1 MSFPLTKRVA
11 TFSLAGMCA
20 LAMVA
25 PVINAP
31 SAQAAGHRFGISQTF
46 WIRVDGRVTHQ
57 FSLIEQ
63 SNFISKEACESLPVA
78 LEWSRVTFSASPT
91 STRCTI
97 ETDFNRHVNPYV
109 AVDQNRSVT
118 FAARPIALEDLGLEL
133 PEDTTLTYQ
142 SVSLTGRGFHATQ
155 VTKGAETRQDSTG
168 DNVSWK
174 NIGKDVVAAEGT
186 IDVDNDFH
194 TQERKTYQG
203 IEAVDMPG
211 DLQDASATVK
221 ANASSSNSP
230 SPSSKS
236 ARSSA
241 GSSGMMSGLM
251 QFIIRLLPAIVVFG
265 GATFIARYSA
275 RRRRKNKY
283 QSGGF
288 PVRVPTPLPSHSTSG
303 APSQA
308 PSPFSV
314 RGKDLSASTFS
325 TGSQAPST
333 STPKS
338 TVPADPHL
346 APADPRPAP
355 SDSKPASASQTPA
368 SQIPTSPLPATSS
381 EPYNPYAPAPDP
393 ASSLPAAASPAEAAD
408 SAPDPYSTDWR
419 NSL

>member
-1 MSFPLTKRVA
+1 MSFPLTKRVTA
-11 TFSLAGMCA
+11 LSFAGLCA
-20 LAMVA
+20 LAMVV
-25 PVINAP
+25 PVINGP

-142 SVSLTGRGFHATQ
+142 SVSLTGRGFHATK
-155 VTKGAETRQDSTG
+155 VNAGAETRQDSTG
-168 DNVSWK
+168 DSVSWR
-174 NIGKDVVAAEGT
+174 NIGKDIVAAEGT
-186 IDVDNDFH
+186 IDADNDFH

-221 ANASSSNSP
+221 ANASSSSSP
-230 SPSSKS
+230 SPSSTS

-251 QFIIRLLPAIVVFG
+251 QFLIRLLPAIVVFG
-265 GATFIARYSA
+265 GATLITRYSA

-288 PVRVPTPLPSHSTSG
+288 PVRVPTPLPSHSMPG
-303 APSQA
+303 ASSQT
-308 PSPFSV
+308 PSPFSAS
-314 RGKDLSASTFS
+314 GKEASTSVFS
-325 TGSQAPST
+325 TGSQASST
-333 STPKS
+333 STS
-338 TVPADPHL
+338 QGTV
-346 APADPRPAP
+346 PADPRPAP

-368 SQIPTSPLPATSS
+368 SQIPASPSPATSS
-381 EPYNPYAPAPDP
+381 EPYNPYAPSPDP
-393 ASSLPAAASPAEAAD
+393 ASFLPSAASPAEAAD
-408 SAPDPYSTDWR
+408 SAPDPYSSDWR

>member
-1 MSFPLTKRVA
+1 MSFPLTKRVTA
-11 TFSLAGMCA
+11 LSFAGLCA
-20 LAMVA
+20 LAMVV
-25 PVINAP
+25 PVINGP

-211 DLQDASATVK
+211 DLQGVSSTVK

-230 SPSSKS
+230 SPSSTS
-236 ARSSA
+236 ARSS
-241 GSSGMMSGLM
+241 SSTPGMTSGLG
-251 QFIIRLLPAIVVFG
+251 QLFIRLLPAIVVFG
-265 GATFIARYSA
+265 GATFITRYSA

-288 PVRVPTPLPSHSTSG
+288 PVRVPTPLPSHSMPG
-303 APSQA
+303 ASSQT
-308 PSPFSV
+308 PSPFSAS
-314 RGKDLSASTFS
+314 GKEASTSAFS
-325 TGSQAPST
+325 TGSQASST
-333 STPKS
+333 STPHG
-338 TVPADPHL
+338 TVPT
-346 APADPRPAP
+346 DPRPAP
-355 SDSKPASASQTPA
+355 SDSKPASASQIPA
-368 SQIPTSPLPATSS
+368 SQIPASPSPATSS
-381 EPYNPYAPAPDP
+381 EPYNPYAPSPDP
-393 ASSLPAAASPAEAAD
+393 ASSLPPAASPAEAAD

>member
-1 MSFPLTKRVA
+1 MSLLLKKQVA
-11 TFSLAGMCA
+11 TLSFAGMCA
-20 LAMVA
+20 LAMVI

-31 SAQAAGHRFGISQTF
+31 SAHAAGHRFGISQTF

-63 SNFISKEACESLPVA
+63 SNFISEEVCESLPVA

-97 ETDFNRHVNPYV
+97 ETDFNYHVNPYV
-109 AVDQNRSVT
+109 AVDQNRTVT

-133 PEDTTLTYQ
+133 PEDATLTYQ
-142 SVSLTGRGFHATQ
+142 SVSLSGRGFHATR
-155 VTKGAETRQDSTG
+155 VKEGAETRLDSTG

-186 IDVDNDFH
+186 IDVNNDFH
-194 TQERKTYQG
+194 TQERKTFQG

-211 DLQDASATVK
+211 NLKDASSTVK
-221 ANASSSNSP
+221 ANSSSSNSP
-230 SPSSKS
+230 SPSSTS
-236 ARSSA
+236 ARSSS

-251 QFIIRLLPAIVVFG
+251 QFIIRLLPAIIVFA
-265 GATFIARYSA
+265 GATFITRYSA

-288 PVRVPTPLPSHSTSG
+288 PVRVPTPLPSHSKSG

-314 RGKDLSASTFS
+314 RGKDPSASTFS

-346 APADPRPAP
+346 ATSEPQ
-355 SDSKPASASQTPA
+355 PASASQTP
-368 SQIPTSPLPATSS
+368 TSPPPATSS
-381 EPYNPYAPAPDP
+381 EPYNPYAPSPDP
-393 ASSLPAAASPAEAAD
+393 ASSLPPAASPAEAAD

>member
-1 MSFPLTKRVA
+1 MSLLLKKQVA
-11 TFSLAGMCA
+11 TLSFAGMCA
-20 LAMVA
+20 LAMVV

-31 SAQAAGHRFGISQTF
+31 SAHAAGHRFGISQTF

-78 LEWSRVTFSASPT
+78 LEWSRVTYGASPT

-97 ETDFNRHVNPYV
+97 ETDFNRHVNPYA
-109 AVDQNRSVT
+109 AVDQNRTVT

-133 PEDTTLTYQ
+133 PEDSTLTYQ
-142 SVSLTGRGFHATQ
+142 SVSLSGRGFHATQ

-211 DLQDASATVK
+211 DFQDASSTVK
-221 ANASSSNSP
+221 ANSSSSNSP
-230 SPSSKS
+230 SPSSTS
-236 ARSSA
+236 ARSSS

-251 QFIIRLLPAIVVFG
+251 QFIIRLLPAIVVFA
-265 GATFIARYSA
+265 GATFITRYSA

-288 PVRVPTPLPSHSTSG
+288 PVRVPTPLPSHSMPG
-303 APSQA
+303 ASSQT
-308 PSPFSV
+308 PSPFSAS
-314 RGKDLSASTFS
+314 GKDASVSGFS
-325 TGSQAPST
+325 TGSPAPST
-333 STPKS
+333 STPHGA
-338 TVPADPHL
+338 V
-346 APADPRPAP
+346 PADPRPAP
-355 SDSKPASASQTPA
+355 SEPQPASASQA
-368 SQIPTSPLPATSS
+368 PTSPSPATSS

-393 ASSLPAAASPAEAAD
+393 ASSLPPAASPAEAAD

>member
-1 MSFPLTKRVA
+1 MSFPLTKRVTA
-11 TFSLAGMCA
+11 LSFAGMCA
-20 LAMVA
+20 LAMA
-25 PVINAP
+25 LPVINAP
-31 SAQAAGHRFGISQTF
+31 SAHAAGHRFSISETF
-46 WIRVDGRVTHQ
+46 WVRVDGRVTHQ

-63 SNFISKEACESLPVA
+63 SNFLSEEACESLPVA
-78 LEWSRVTFSASPT
+78 LEWSRVTFSSSPT

-109 AVDQNRSVT
+109 AVDQNRTVT
-118 FAARPIALEDLGLEL
+118 FAALPIALEDLGLEL
-133 PEDTTLTYQ
+133 PEDATLTYQ
-142 SVSLTGRGFHATQ
+142 SVSLSGRGFHATQ
-155 VTKGAETRQDSTG
+155 VKEGAETRQDSTG

-211 DLQDASATVK
+211 NLQDASSTVK
-221 ANASSSNSP
+221 ANASSSSSP

-236 ARSSA
+236 ARS
-241 GSSGMMSGLM
+241 GSSTPGMMSGLG
-251 QFIIRLLPAIVVFG
+251 QLIIRLLPAIVVFG
-265 GATFIARYSA
+265 GATFITRYSA

-288 PVRVPTPLPSHSTSG
+288 PVRVPTPLPSHSEPG
-303 APSQA
+303 APSHT

-314 RGKDLSASTFS
+314 SQKDTSASTFS
-325 TGSQAPST
+325 TGSQAPSA

-346 APADPRPAP
+346 APSEPQ
-355 SDSKPASASQTPA
+355 PASASQIPA
-368 SQIPTSPLPATSS
+368 APPPATSS
-381 EPYNPYAPAPDP
+381 EPYNPYAPSPDP
-393 ASSLPAAASPAEAAD
+393 ASSLPSAASPAEAAD

>member
-1 MSFPLTKRVA
+1 MSFLLTKRVA

-109 AVDQNRSVT
+109 AVDQNRTVT

-142 SVSLTGRGFHATQ
+142 SVSLTGRGFHATK
-155 VTKGAETRQDSTG
+155 VNAGAETRQDSTG
-168 DNVSWK
+168 DNVSWR

-186 IDVDNDFH
+186 IDADNDFH

-211 DLQDASATVK
+211 DLQDASSTVK
-221 ANASSSNSP
+221 ANSSSSSSP
-230 SPSSKS
+230 SPSSTS
-236 ARSSA
+236 ARSSS

-251 QFIIRLLPAIVVFG
+251 QFFIRLLPAIVVFG
-265 GATFIARYSA
+265 GATLITRYSA

-288 PVRVPTPLPSHSTSG
+288 PVRVPTPLPSHSMPG
-303 APSQA
+303 ASSRA
-308 PSPFSV
+308 PSPFSTS
-314 RGKDLSASTFS
+314 GKEASTSAFS

-346 APADPRPAP
+346 APSEPQ
-355 SDSKPASASQTPA
+355 PASASQTPA
-368 SQIPTSPLPATSS
+368 SQIPTSPSPATSS
-381 EPYNPYAPAPDP
+381 EPYNPYAPSPDP
-393 ASSLPAAASPAEAAD
+393 ASSLPPAASPAEAAD

>member
-1 MSFPLTKRVA
+1 MSLLLKKQVA
-11 TFSLAGMCA
+11 TLSFAGMCA
-20 LAMVA
+20 LAMIV

-31 SAQAAGHRFGISQTF
+31 SAHAAGHRFGISQTF

-142 SVSLTGRGFHATQ
+142 SVSLTGRGFHATK
-155 VTKGAETRQDSTG
+155 VNAGAETRQDSTG
-168 DNVSWK
+168 DSVSWR
-174 NIGKDVVAAEGT
+174 NIGKDIVAAEGT
-186 IDVDNDFH
+186 IDADNDFH

-221 ANASSSNSP
+221 ANASSSSSP
-230 SPSSKS
+230 SPSSTS

-251 QFIIRLLPAIVVFG
+251 QFLIRLLPAIVVFG
-265 GATFIARYSA
+265 GATLITRYSA

-288 PVRVPTPLPSHSTSG
+288 PVRVPTPLPSHSMPG
-303 APSQA
+303 ASSQT
-308 PSPFSV
+308 PSPFSAS
-314 RGKDLSASTFS
+314 GKEASTSVFS
-325 TGSQAPST
+325 TGSQASST
-333 STPKS
+333 STS
-338 TVPADPHL
+338 QGTV
-346 APADPRPAP
+346 PADPRPAP

-368 SQIPTSPLPATSS
+368 SQTPTSPPPATSS
-381 EPYNPYAPAPDP
+381 EPYNPYAPSPDP
-393 ASSLPAAASPAEAAD
+393 ASSLPPAASPAEAAD

>member
-1 MSFPLTKRVA
+1 MSLLLKKQVA
-11 TFSLAGMCA
+11 TLSFAGMCA
-20 LAMVA
+20 LAMIV

-31 SAQAAGHRFGISQTF
+31 SAHAAGHRFSISETF
-46 WIRVDGRVTHQ
+46 WIRVDGRVTRQ

-78 LEWSRVTFSASPT
+78 LEWSRVTYSTSPT

-142 SVSLTGRGFHATQ
+142 SVSLTGRGFHATK
-155 VTKGAETRQDSTG
+155 VNAGAETRQDSTG
-168 DNVSWK
+168 DSVSWR
-174 NIGKDVVAAEGT
+174 NIGKDIVAAEGT
-186 IDVDNDFH
+186 IDADNDFH

-221 ANASSSNSP
+221 ANASSSSSP
-230 SPSSKS
+230 PPSSTS

-251 QFIIRLLPAIVVFG
+251 QFLIRLLPAIVVFG
-265 GATFIARYSA
+265 GATFITRYSA

-288 PVRVPTPLPSHSTSG
+288 PVRVPTPLPSHSMPG
-303 APSQA
+303 ASSQT
-308 PSPFSV
+308 PSPFSAS
-314 RGKDLSASTFS
+314 GKEASTSVFS
-325 TGSQAPST
+325 TGSQASST
-333 STPKS
+333 STS
-338 TVPADPHL
+338 QGTV
-346 APADPRPAP
+346 PADPRPAP

-368 SQIPTSPLPATSS
+368 SQIPASPSPATSS
-381 EPYNPYAPAPDP
+381 EPYNPYAPSPDP
-393 ASSLPAAASPAEAAD
+393 ASSLPSAASPAEAAD

>member
-1 MSFPLTKRVA
+1 MSLLLKKQVA
-11 TFSLAGMCA
+11 TLSFAGMCA
-20 LAMVA
+20 LAMIV

-31 SAQAAGHRFGISQTF
+31 SAHAAGHRFGISQTF

-133 PEDTTLTYQ
+133 PEDSTLTYQ
-142 SVSLTGRGFHATQ
+142 SVSLTGRGFHATK
-155 VTKGAETRQDSTG
+155 VNAGAETRQDSTG
-168 DNVSWK
+168 DSVSWR
-174 NIGKDVVAAEGT
+174 NIGKDIVAAEGT
-186 IDVDNDFH
+186 IDADNDFH

-221 ANASSSNSP
+221 ANASSSSSP
-230 SPSSKS
+230 SPSSTS

-251 QFIIRLLPAIVVFG
+251 QFLIRLLPAIVVFG
-265 GATFIARYSA
+265 GATLITRYSA

-288 PVRVPTPLPSHSTSG
+288 PVRVPTPLPSHSMPG
-303 APSQA
+303 ASSQT
-308 PSPFSV
+308 PSPFSAS
-314 RGKDLSASTFS
+314 GKEASTSVFS
-325 TGSQAPST
+325 TGSQASST
-333 STPKS
+333 STS
-338 TVPADPHL
+338 QGTV
-346 APADPRPAP
+346 PADPRPAP

-368 SQIPTSPLPATSS
+368 SQIPASPPPARSS
-381 EPYNPYAPAPDP
+381 APYNPYAPSPDP
-393 ASSLPAAASPAEAAD
+393 ASSLPPAASPAEAAD

>member
-1 MSFPLTKRVA
+1 MSFPLTKRVE

-20 LAMVA
+20 LAMAV

-31 SAQAAGHRFGISQTF
+31 SAHAAGHRFSISETF

-63 SNFISKEACESLPVA
+63 SNFLSEEVCESLPVA

-97 ETDFNRHVNPYV
+97 ETDFNYHVNPYV
-109 AVDQNRSVT
+109 AVDQNRTVT
-118 FAARPIALEDLGLEL
+118 FAARPIALEDLGREL
-133 PEDTTLTYQ
+133 PKDATLTYQ
-142 SVSLTGRGFHATQ
+142 SVSLSGRGFHATR
-155 VTKGAETRQDSTG
+155 VKEGAETRLDSTG

-186 IDVDNDFH
+186 IDVDKDFH
-194 TQERKTYQG
+194 TQERKTFQG

-211 DLQDASATVK
+211 NLKDASSTVK
-221 ANASSSNSP
+221 ANASSSSSP

-236 ARSSA
+236 ASS
-241 GSSGMMSGLM
+241 GSSTPGMTSGLM
-251 QFIIRLLPAIVVFG
+251 QFIIRLLPAIVIFA
-265 GATFIARYSA
+265 GATFITRYSA

-288 PVRVPTPLPSHSTSG
+288 PVRVRTPLPSHSTSG

-314 RGKDLSASTFS
+314 RGKDPSASAFS

-333 STPKS
+333 NTPNS
-338 TVPADPHL
+338 TVPTDPRL
-346 APADPRPAP
+346 APSEPQ
-355 SDSKPASASQTPA
+355 PASASQIPASPTPA
-368 SQIPTSPLPATSS
+368 PSS
-381 EPYNPYAPAPDP
+381 EPYTPYAPAPDP
-393 ASSLPAAASPAEAAD
+393 ASSLPSAASPAEAAD

>member
-1 MSFPLTKRVA
+1 MSFSLTKRVA

-236 ARSSA
+236 ARSS
-241 GSSGMMSGLM
+241 SSTPGMTSGLG
-251 QFIIRLLPAIVVFG
+251 QLFIRLLPAIVVFG
-265 GATFIARYSA
+265 GATFITRYSA

-288 PVRVPTPLPSHSTSG
+288 PVRVPTPLPSHSMPG
-303 APSQA
+303 ASSQT
-308 PSPFSV
+308 PSPFSAS
-314 RGKDLSASTFS
+314 GKEASTSAFS
-325 TGSQAPST
+325 TGSQASST
-333 STPKS
+333 STPHG
-338 TVPADPHL
+338 TVPADPRL
-346 APADPRPAP
+346 AP
-355 SDSKPASASQTPA
+355 SDPNPASA
-368 SQIPTSPLPATSS
+368 SQIPTSPSPATSS
-381 EPYNPYAPAPDP
+381 EPYNPYAPSPDP
-393 ASSLPAAASPAEAAD
+393 ASSLPPAASPAEAAD

>member
-1 MSFPLTKRVA
+1 MSFPLTNRVA
-11 TFSLAGMCA
+11 SFSLAGMCA
-20 LAMVA
+20 LAMAV

-31 SAQAAGHRFGISQTF
+31 SAHAAGHRFSISETF

-63 SNFISKEACESLPVA
+63 SNFISKEVCESLPVA

-97 ETDFNRHVNPYV
+97 ETDFNYHVNPYV
-109 AVDQNRSVT
+109 AVDQNRTVT
-118 FAARPIALEDLGLEL
+118 FAARPIALEDLSLEL
-133 PEDTTLTYQ
+133 PEDATLTYQ
-142 SVSLTGRGFHATQ
+142 SVSLSGRGFHATR
-155 VTKGAETRQDSTG
+155 VKEGAETRLDSTG

-186 IDVDNDFH
+186 IDVNNDFH
-194 TQERKTYQG
+194 TQERKTFQG

-211 DLQDASATVK
+211 NLKDASSTVK
-221 ANASSSNSP
+221 ANSSSSNSP
-230 SPSSKS
+230 SPSSTS
-236 ARSSA
+236 ARSSS
-241 GSSGMMSGLM
+241 GSSGMMSGLG

-265 GATFIARYSA
+265 GATLITRYSA

-288 PVRVPTPLPSHSTSG
+288 PVRVPTPLPSHSMPG
-303 APSQA
+303 ASSQT
-308 PSPFSV
+308 PSPFSAS
-314 RGKDLSASTFS
+314 GKEASTSAFS
-325 TGSQAPST
+325 TGSQASST
-333 STPKS
+333 STPQG
-338 TVPADPHL
+338 TV
-346 APADPRPAP
+346 PADPRPAP
-355 SDSKPASASQTPA
+355 SDSKPASASQAPA
-368 SQIPTSPLPATSS
+368 SPSPATSS

-393 ASSLPAAASPAEAAD
+393 ASSLPPAASPAEAAD

>member
-11 TFSLAGMCA
+11 SFSLAGMCA
-20 LAMVA
+20 LAMAV

-31 SAQAAGHRFGISQTF
+31 SAHAAGHRFSISETF

-63 SNFISKEACESLPVA
+63 SNFLSEEVCESLPVA

-97 ETDFNRHVNPYV
+97 ETDFNYHVNPYV
-109 AVDQNRSVT
+109 AVDQNRTVT

-133 PEDTTLTYQ
+133 PKDATLTYQ
-142 SVSLTGRGFHATQ
+142 SVSLSGRGFHATR
-155 VTKGAETRQDSTG
+155 VKEGAETRLDSTG

-186 IDVDNDFH
+186 IDADNDFH
-194 TQERKTYQG
+194 TQERKTFQG

-211 DLQDASATVK
+211 NLQDASSAVK

-236 ARSSA
+236 ASS
-241 GSSGMMSGLM
+241 GSSTPGMTSGLG
-251 QFIIRLLPAIVVFG
+251 QLIIRLLPAIVVFG
-265 GATFIARYSA
+265 GATFITRYSA

-288 PVRVPTPLPSHSTSG
+288 PVRIPTPLPSHSKPG

-308 PSPFSV
+308 PSPLSSS
-314 RGKDLSASTFS
+314 GKDTSASTFS
-325 TGSQAPST
+325 TGSPAPST
-333 STPKS
+333 STPHD
-338 TVPADPHL
+338 TVPTDPHL
-346 APADPRPAP
+346 AP
-355 SDSKPASASQTPA
+355 SDSKPASASQIPA
-368 SQIPTSPLPATSS
+368 SPSPATSS
-381 EPYNPYAPAPDP
+381 EPYNPYAPSPDP
-393 ASSLPAAASPAEAAD
+393 ASSLPSAASPAEAAD

>member
-1 MSFPLTKRVA
+1 MSFSLTKRVA

-20 LAMVA
+20 LAMVV

-174 NIGKDVVAAEGT
+174 NLGKDVVAAEGT

-211 DLQDASATVK
+211 AFQDASSTVK
-221 ANASSSNSP
+221 ANASSSSSP

-236 ARSSA
+236 ARS
-241 GSSGMMSGLM
+241 GSSTPGMRSGLG
-251 QFIIRLLPAIVVFG
+251 QLIIRLLPAIVVFG
-265 GATFIARYSA
+265 GATFITRYSA

-288 PVRVPTPLPSHSTSG
+288 PVRVPTPLPSHSEPG
-303 APSQA
+303 APSHT

-314 RGKDLSASTFS
+314 SRTDTSASAFS
-325 TGSQAPST
+325 TRSPAPST
-333 STPKS
+333 STS
-338 TVPADPHL
+338 HGTVPADPHL
-346 APADPRPAP
+346 AP
-355 SDSKPASASQTPA
+355 SDSKPASASQIPA
-368 SQIPTSPLPATSS
+368 SPSPATSS

-393 ASSLPAAASPAEAAD
+393 TSSLPPAAIPAEAAD

>member
-31 SAQAAGHRFGISQTF
+31 SAQAAGHRFSISETF

-211 DLQDASATVK
+211 DLQGVSSTVK

-230 SPSSKS
+230 SPSSTS
-236 ARSSA
+236 ARSS
-241 GSSGMMSGLM
+241 SSTPGMTSGLG
-251 QFIIRLLPAIVVFG
+251 QLFIRLLPAIVVFG
-265 GATFIARYSA
+265 GATFITRYSA

-288 PVRVPTPLPSHSTSG
+288 PVRVPTPLPSHSMPG
-303 APSQA
+303 ASSQT
-308 PSPFSV
+308 PSPFSAS
-314 RGKDLSASTFS
+314 GKEASTSAFS
-325 TGSQAPST
+325 TGSQAPSA

-338 TVPADPHL
+338 TVPADPRL
-346 APADPRPAP
+346 APSEPQ
-355 SDSKPASASQTPA
+355 PASASQIPA
-368 SQIPTSPLPATSS
+368 SPPPATSS
-381 EPYNPYAPAPDP
+381 EPYNPYAPSPDP
-393 ASSLPAAASPAEAAD
+393 ASSLPSAASPAEAAD

>member
-109 AVDQNRSVT
+109 AVDQNRTVT

-155 VTKGAETRQDSTG
+155 VNAGAETRQDSTG
-168 DNVSWK
+168 DSVSWK
-174 NIGKDVVAAEGT
+174 NIGKDIVAAEGT

-211 DLQDASATVK
+211 DFQDASSTVK
-221 ANASSSNSP
+221 ANASSSSSP
-230 SPSSKS
+230 SPSSTS
-236 ARSSA
+236 ARSSS
-241 GSSGMMSGLM
+241 GSSGMMSGLV
-251 QFIIRLLPAIVVFG
+251 QFLIRLLPAIVVFG
-265 GATFIARYSA
+265 GATFITRYSA

-288 PVRVPTPLPSHSTSG
+288 PVRVPTPLPSHSTPG
-303 APSQA
+303 ASSQT
-308 PSPFSV
+308 PSPFSAS
-314 RGKDLSASTFS
+314 GKDASTSGFS
-325 TGSQAPST
+325 TGSQASST
-333 STPKS
+333 STPHG
-338 TVPADPHL
+338 TVPT
-346 APADPRPAP
+346 DPRPAP
-355 SDSKPASASQTPA
+355 SEPQPASASQTP
-368 SQIPTSPLPATSS
+368 TSPPPASSS
-381 EPYNPYAPAPDP
+381 EPYNPYAPSPDP
-393 ASSLPAAASPAEAAD
+393 ASSLPPAASPAEAAD

>member
-1 MSFPLTKRVA
+1 MSFPLTNRVA
-11 TFSLAGMCA
+11 SFSLAGMCA
-20 LAMVA
+20 LAMAV

-31 SAQAAGHRFGISQTF
+31 SAHAAGHRFSISETF

-63 SNFISKEACESLPVA
+63 SNFISEEVCESLPVA

-97 ETDFNRHVNPYV
+97 ETDFNYHVNPYV
-109 AVDQNRSVT
+109 AVDQNRTVT
-118 FAARPIALEDLGLEL
+118 FAARPIALEDLSLEL
-133 PEDTTLTYQ
+133 PEDATLTYQ
-142 SVSLTGRGFHATQ
+142 SVSLSGRGFHATR
-155 VTKGAETRQDSTG
+155 VKEGAETRLDSTG

-186 IDVDNDFH
+186 IDVNNDFH
-194 TQERKTYQG
+194 TQERKTFQG

-211 DLQDASATVK
+211 NLKDASSTVK
-221 ANASSSNSP
+221 ANSSSSNSP
-230 SPSSKS
+230 SPSSTS
-236 ARSSA
+236 ARSSS
-241 GSSGMMSGLM
+241 GSSGMMSGLG

-265 GATFIARYSA
+265 GATLITRYSA

-288 PVRVPTPLPSHSTSG
+288 PVRVPTPPPSHSMPGTS
-303 APSQA
+303 SQT

-314 RGKDLSASTFS
+314 RGKDASTSAFS
-325 TGSQAPST
+325 TGSQASST
-333 STPKS
+333 STPRG

-346 APADPRPAP
+346 TP
-355 SDSKPASASQTPA
+355 SEPQPASASQTPT
-368 SQIPTSPLPATSS
+368 PPPPATSS
-381 EPYNPYAPAPDP
+381 EPYNPYAPSPDP
-393 ASSLPAAASPAEAAD
+393 ASSLPPAASPAEAAD

>member
-1 MSFPLTKRVA
+1 MSFLLTKRVA

-20 LAMVA
+20 LATIV

-31 SAQAAGHRFGISQTF
+31 SAHAAGHRFSISETF

-155 VTKGAETRQDSTG
+155 VNAGAETRQDSTG

-174 NIGKDVVAAEGT
+174 NIGKDIVAAEGT
-186 IDVDNDFH
+186 IDTDNDFH

-211 DLQDASATVK
+211 NLQDASSAVK
-221 ANASSSNSP
+221 ANASSSSSP

-236 ARSSA
+236 ASS
-241 GSSGMMSGLM
+241 GSSTPRMTSGLT
-251 QFIIRLLPAIVVFG
+251 QFFIRLLPAIVIFG
-265 GATFIARYSA
+265 GATFITRYSA

-288 PVRVPTPLPSHSTSG
+288 PVRVPTPLSSRSEPG
-303 APSQA
+303 APSHT
-308 PSPFSV
+308 PSPLSV
-314 RGKDLSASTFS
+314 SGKDTSASAFS
-325 TGSQAPST
+325 TGSPTPST
-333 STPKS
+333 STPHG
-338 TVPADPHL
+338 TVPTDPHL
-346 APADPRPAP
+346 AP
-355 SDSKPASASQTPA
+355 SDSKPASASQIPA
-368 SQIPTSPLPATSS
+368 SPSPATSS
-381 EPYNPYAPAPDP
+381 EPYNPYAPSLDP
-393 ASSLPAAASPAEAAD
+393 SSSLPSAASPAEAAD
-408 SAPDPYSTDWR
+408 LAPDPYSTDWR

>member
-1 MSFPLTKRVA
+1 MSFLLTKRVA

-211 DLQDASATVK
+211 DLQGVSSTVK

-230 SPSSKS
+230 SPSSTS
-236 ARSSA
+236 ARSS
-241 GSSGMMSGLM
+241 SSTPGMTSGLG
-251 QFIIRLLPAIVVFG
+251 QLFIRLLPAIVVFG
-265 GATFIARYSA
+265 GATFITRYSA

-288 PVRVPTPLPSHSTSG
+288 PVRVPTPLPSHSMPG
-303 APSQA
+303 ASSQT
-308 PSPFSV
+308 PSPFSAS
-314 RGKDLSASTFS
+314 GKEASTSAFS
-325 TGSQAPST
+325 TGSQASST
-333 STPKS
+333 STPHG
-338 TVPADPHL
+338 TVPT
-346 APADPRPAP
+346 DPRPAP
-355 SDSKPASASQTPA
+355 SDSQPASTSQTP
-368 SQIPTSPLPATSS
+368 TSPPPATSS
-381 EPYNPYAPAPDP
+381 EPYNPYAPSPDP
-393 ASSLPAAASPAEAAD
+393 ASSLPPAASPAEAAD

>member
-118 FAARPIALEDLGLEL
+118 FAARPITLEDLGLEL

-155 VTKGAETRQDSTG
+155 VNAGAETRQDSTG
-168 DNVSWK
+168 DSVSWK

-186 IDVDNDFH
+186 IDADNDFH

-211 DLQDASATVK
+211 NLQDASSTVK

-236 ARSSA
+236 ARS
-241 GSSGMMSGLM
+241 GSSTPGMTSGLR
-251 QFIIRLLPAIVVFG
+251 QFIIRLLPAIVIFG
-265 GATFIARYSA
+265 GATFITRYSA

-288 PVRVPTPLPSHSTSG
+288 PVRVPTPLPSHSKSG

-314 RGKDLSASTFS
+314 RGKDPSASTFS

-333 STPKS
+333 STLNS

-346 APADPRPAP
+346 TP
-355 SDSKPASASQTPA
+355 SEPQPASASQIPA
-368 SQIPTSPLPATSS
+368 APSPATSS
-381 EPYNPYAPAPDP
+381 EPYNPYAPSPDP
-393 ASSLPAAASPAEAAD
+393 ASSLPPAASPAEAAD

>member
-1 MSFPLTKRVA
+1 MSLLLKKQVA
-11 TFSLAGMCA
+11 TLSFAGMCA
-20 LAMVA
+20 LAMIV

-31 SAQAAGHRFGISQTF
+31 SAHAAGHRFSISETF
-46 WIRVDGRVTHQ
+46 WIRVDGRVTRQ

-78 LEWSRVTFSASPT
+78 LEWSRVTYSTSPT

-142 SVSLTGRGFHATQ
+142 SVSLTGRGFHATK
-155 VTKGAETRQDSTG
+155 VNAGAETRQDSTG
-168 DNVSWK
+168 DSVSWR
-174 NIGKDVVAAEGT
+174 NIGKDIVAAEGT
-186 IDVDNDFH
+186 IDADNDFH

-221 ANASSSNSP
+221 ANASSSSSP
-230 SPSSKS
+230 PPSSTS

-251 QFIIRLLPAIVVFG
+251 QFLIRLLPAIVVFG
-265 GATFIARYSA
+265 GATLITRYSA

-288 PVRVPTPLPSHSTSG
+288 PVRVPTPLPSHSMPG
-303 APSQA
+303 ASSQT
-308 PSPFSV
+308 PSPFSAS
-314 RGKDLSASTFS
+314 GKEASTSVFS
-325 TGSQAPST
+325 TGSPVPST
-333 STPKS
+333 STS
-338 TVPADPHL
+338 HDAV
-346 APADPRPAP
+346 PADPRPAP

-368 SQIPTSPLPATSS
+368 SQIPASPSPATSS
-381 EPYNPYAPAPDP
+381 EPYNPYAPSPDP
-393 ASSLPAAASPAEAAD
+393 ASSLPSAASPAEAAD

>member
-1 MSFPLTKRVA
+1 MSLLLKKQVA
-11 TFSLAGMCA
+11 TLSFAGMCA
-20 LAMVA
+20 LAMIV

-31 SAQAAGHRFGISQTF
+31 SAHAAGHRFSISETF
-46 WIRVDGRVTHQ
+46 WIRVDGRVTRQ

-78 LEWSRVTFSASPT
+78 LEWSRVTYSTSPT

-142 SVSLTGRGFHATQ
+142 SVSLTGRGFHATK
-155 VTKGAETRQDSTG
+155 VNAGAETRQDSTG
-168 DNVSWK
+168 DNVSWR

-186 IDVDNDFH
+186 IDADNDFH

-211 DLQDASATVK
+211 DLQDASSTVK
-221 ANASSSNSP
+221 TNASSSS
-230 SPSSKS
+230 SPSSSSTS
-236 ARSSA
+236 ARSSS

-251 QFIIRLLPAIVVFG
+251 QFFIRLLPAIVVFG
-265 GATFIARYSA
+265 GATFITRYSA

-288 PVRVPTPLPSHSTSG
+288 PVRVPTPLPSHSEPG
-303 APSQA
+303 APSHT
-308 PSPFSV
+308 PSPLSV
-314 RGKDLSASTFS
+314 SGKEASTSAFS
-325 TGSQAPST
+325 TGSQASST
-333 STPKS
+333 STS
-338 TVPADPHL
+338 HGTV
-346 APADPRPAP
+346 PADPRPAP

-368 SQIPTSPLPATSS
+368 SQIPASPPPARSS
-381 EPYNPYAPAPDP
+381 APYNPYAPSPDP
-393 ASSLPAAASPAEAAD
+393 ASSLPPAASPAEAAD

>member
-1 MSFPLTKRVA
+1 MSFLLTKRVA

-211 DLQDASATVK
+211 DLQGVSSTVK

-230 SPSSKS
+230 SPSSTS
-236 ARSSA
+236 ARSS
-241 GSSGMMSGLM
+241 SSTPGMTSGLG
-251 QFIIRLLPAIVVFG
+251 QLFIRLLPAIVVFG
-265 GATFIARYSA
+265 GATFITRYSA

-314 RGKDLSASTFS
+314 RGKDPSASTFS
-325 TGSQAPST
+325 TRSPAPST
-333 STPKS
+333 STS
-338 TVPADPHL
+338 HGTVPADPHL
-346 APADPRPAP
+346 APSEPQ
-355 SDSKPASASQTPA
+355 PASASQIPA
-368 SQIPTSPLPATSS
+368 APPPATSS
-381 EPYNPYAPAPDP
+381 EPYNPYAPSPDP
-393 ASSLPAAASPAEAAD
+393 ASSLPSAASPAEAAD

>member
-11 TFSLAGMCA
+11 SFSLAGMCA
-20 LAMVA
+20 LAMAV

-31 SAQAAGHRFGISQTF
+31 SAHAAGHRFSISETF

-63 SNFISKEACESLPVA
+63 SNFLSEEVCESLPVA

-97 ETDFNRHVNPYV
+97 ETDFNYHVNPYV
-109 AVDQNRSVT
+109 AVDQNRTVT
-118 FAARPIALEDLGLEL
+118 FAARPIALEALGREL
-133 PEDTTLTYQ
+133 PKDATLTYQ
-142 SVSLTGRGFHATQ
+142 SVSLSGRGFHATR
-155 VTKGAETRQDSTG
+155 VKEGAETRLDSTG

-186 IDVDNDFH
+186 IDVNNDFH
-194 TQERKTYQG
+194 TQERKTFQG

-211 DLQDASATVK
+211 NLKDASSTVK
-221 ANASSSNSP
+221 ANSSSSNSP
-230 SPSSKS
+230 SPSSTS
-236 ARSSA
+236 TRSSS
-241 GSSGMMSGLM
+241 GSSGMTSGLG
-251 QFIIRLLPAIVVFG
+251 QLIIRLLPAIVVFG
-265 GATFIARYSA
+265 GATFITRYSA

-288 PVRVPTPLPSHSTSG
+288 PVRVPTPLPSHSTPG
-303 APSQA
+303 ASSQT

-314 RGKDLSASTFS
+314 RGKDASTSGFS
-325 TGSQAPST
+325 TESQASST
-333 STPKS
+333 SMPHG
-338 TVPADPHL
+338 TVPT
-346 APADPRPAP
+346 DPRPAP
-355 SDSKPASASQTPA
+355 SEPQPASASQIPASPTPA
-368 SQIPTSPLPATSS
+368 PSS
-381 EPYNPYAPAPDP
+381 EPYNPYAPSPDP
-393 ASSLPAAASPAEAAD
+393 ASSLPSAASPAEAAD

>member
-1 MSFPLTKRVA
+1 MSFPLTKRVTA
-11 TFSLAGMCA
+11 LSFAGLCA
-20 LAMVA
+20 LAMVV
-25 PVINAP
+25 PVINGP

-221 ANASSSNSP
+221 ANASSSSSP
-230 SPSSKS
+230 SPSSTS

-251 QFIIRLLPAIVVFG
+251 QFLIRLLPAIVVFG
-265 GATFIARYSA
+265 GATLITRYSA

-288 PVRVPTPLPSHSTSG
+288 PVRVPTPLPSHSMPG
-303 APSQA
+303 ASSQT
-308 PSPFSV
+308 PSPFSAS
-314 RGKDLSASTFS
+314 GKEASTSVFS
-325 TGSQAPST
+325 TGSQASST
-333 STPKS
+333 STS
-338 TVPADPHL
+338 QGTV
-346 APADPRPAP
+346 PADPRPAP

-368 SQIPTSPLPATSS
+368 SQIPASPPPARSS
-381 EPYNPYAPAPDP
+381 APYNPYAPSPDP
-393 ASSLPAAASPAEAAD
+393 ASSLPPAASPAEAAD

>member
-1 MSFPLTKRVA
+1 MSSLLTKRVTA
-11 TFSLAGMCA
+11 LSFAGLCA

-78 LEWSRVTFSASPT
+78 LEWSRVTYSASPT

-109 AVDQNRSVT
+109 AVDQNRSVS

-142 SVSLTGRGFHATQ
+142 SVSLTGRGFHATR
-155 VTKGAETRQDSTG
+155 VKTGAETRQDSTG
-168 DNVSWK
+168 DNVSWR

-186 IDVDNDFH
+186 IDADNDFH

-211 DLQDASATVK
+211 DLQDASSTVK
-221 ANASSSNSP
+221 ANSSSSSSP
-230 SPSSKS
+230 SPSSTS

-251 QFIIRLLPAIVVFG
+251 QFFIRLLPAIVVFG
-265 GATFIARYSA
+265 GATFITRYSA
-275 RRRRKNKY
+275 RRRRKYKQ

-288 PVRVPTPLPSHSTSG
+288 PVRVPTPLPSHSMPGTS
-303 APSQA
+303 SQT

-314 RGKDLSASTFS
+314 SGKDASTSAFS
-325 TGSQAPST
+325 TGSQASST

-338 TVPADPHL
+338 TVPT
-346 APADPRPAP
+346 DPRLAP

-368 SQIPTSPLPATSS
+368 SQIPASPLPATSS
-381 EPYNPYAPAPDP
+381 APYNPYAPSPDP
-393 ASSLPAAASPAEAAD
+393 ASSLPPAASPAEAAD

>member
-1 MSFPLTKRVA
+1 MSLLLKKQVA
-11 TFSLAGMCA
+11 TLSFAGMCA
-20 LAMVA
+20 LAMIV

-31 SAQAAGHRFGISQTF
+31 SAHAAGHRFSISETF
-46 WIRVDGRVTHQ
+46 WIRVDGRVTRQ

-78 LEWSRVTFSASPT
+78 LEWSRVTYSTSPT

-142 SVSLTGRGFHATQ
+142 SVSLTGRGFHATK
-155 VTKGAETRQDSTG
+155 VNAGAETRQDSTG
-168 DNVSWK
+168 DSVSWR
-174 NIGKDVVAAEGT
+174 NIGKDIVAAEGT
-186 IDVDNDFH
+186 IDADNDFH

-221 ANASSSNSP
+221 ANASSSSSP
-230 SPSSKS
+230 PPSSTS

-251 QFIIRLLPAIVVFG
+251 QFLIRLLPAIVVFG
-265 GATFIARYSA
+265 GATLITRYSA

-288 PVRVPTPLPSHSTSG
+288 PVRVPTPLPSHSMPG
-303 APSQA
+303 ASSQT
-308 PSPFSV
+308 PSPFSAS
-314 RGKDLSASTFS
+314 GKEASTSVFS
-325 TGSQAPST
+325 TGSQASST
-333 STPKS
+333 STS
-338 TVPADPHL
+338 QGTV
-346 APADPRPAP
+346 PADPRPAP

-368 SQIPTSPLPATSS
+368 SQIPASPSPATSS
-381 EPYNPYAPAPDP
+381 EPYNPYAPSPDP
-393 ASSLPAAASPAEAAD
+393 ASSLPSAASPAEAAD

>member
-1 MSFPLTKRVA
+1 MSFLLTKRVA

-109 AVDQNRSVT
+109 AVDQNRTVT

-142 SVSLTGRGFHATQ
+142 SVSLTGRGFHATK
-155 VTKGAETRQDSTG
+155 VNAGAETRQDSTG
-168 DNVSWK
+168 DNVSWR

-186 IDVDNDFH
+186 IDADNDFH

-211 DLQDASATVK
+211 DLQDASSTVK
-221 ANASSSNSP
+221 ANSSSSSSP
-230 SPSSKS
+230 SPSSTS
-236 ARSSA
+236 ARSSS

-251 QFIIRLLPAIVVFG
+251 QFFIRLLPAIVVFG
-265 GATFIARYSA
+265 GATLITRYSA

-288 PVRVPTPLPSHSTSG
+288 PVRVPTPLPSHSMPG
-303 APSQA
+303 ASSRA

-314 RGKDLSASTFS
+314 SRTDPSASAFS
-325 TGSQAPST
+325 TRSPAPST
-333 STPKS
+333 STS
-338 TVPADPHL
+338 HGTVPADPHL
-346 APADPRPAP
+346 APSEPQ
-355 SDSKPASASQTPA
+355 PASASQTPA
-368 SQIPTSPLPATSS
+368 SQIPTSPSPATSS
-381 EPYNPYAPAPDP
+381 EPYNPYAPSPDP
-393 ASSLPAAASPAEAAD
+393 ASSLPPAASPAEAAD

>member
-1 MSFPLTKRVA
+1 MSLLLKKQVA
-11 TFSLAGMCA
+11 TLSFAGMCA
-20 LAMVA
+20 LAMVI

-31 SAQAAGHRFGISQTF
+31 SAHAAGHRFGISQTF

-142 SVSLTGRGFHATQ
+142 SVSLTGRGFHATK
-155 VTKGAETRQDSTG
+155 VNAGAETRQDSTG
-168 DNVSWK
+168 DSVSWR
-174 NIGKDVVAAEGT
+174 NIGKDIVAAEGT
-186 IDVDNDFH
+186 IDADNDFH

-221 ANASSSNSP
+221 ANASSSSSP
-230 SPSSKS
+230 SPSSTS

-251 QFIIRLLPAIVVFG
+251 QFLIRLLPAIVVFG
-265 GATFIARYSA
+265 GATLITRYSA

-288 PVRVPTPLPSHSTSG
+288 PVRVPTPLPSHSMPG
-303 APSQA
+303 ASSQT
-308 PSPFSV
+308 PSPFSAS
-314 RGKDLSASTFS
+314 GKEASTSVFS
-325 TGSQAPST
+325 TGSQASST
-333 STPKS
+333 STS
-338 TVPADPHL
+338 QGTV
-346 APADPRPAP
+346 PADPRPAP

-368 SQIPTSPLPATSS
+368 SQIPASPSPARSS
-381 EPYNPYAPAPDP
+381 APYNPYAPSPDP
-393 ASSLPAAASPAEAAD
+393 ASSLPSAASPAEAAD

>member
-1 MSFPLTKRVA
+1 MSFPLTKRVTA
-11 TFSLAGMCA
+11 LSFAGLCA
-20 LAMVA
+20 LAMVV
-25 PVINAP
+25 PVINGP

-63 SNFISKEACESLPVA
+63 SNFITEEACESLPVA
-78 LEWSRVTFSASPT
+78 LEWSRVTYSASPT

-211 DLQDASATVK
+211 DLQGVSSTVK

-230 SPSSKS
+230 SPSSTS
-236 ARSSA
+236 ARSS
-241 GSSGMMSGLM
+241 SSTPGMTSGLG
-251 QFIIRLLPAIVVFG
+251 QLFIRLLPAIVVFG
-265 GATFIARYSA
+265 GATFITRYSA

-288 PVRVPTPLPSHSTSG
+288 PVRVPTPLPSHSMPG
-303 APSQA
+303 ASSQT
-308 PSPFSV
+308 PSPFSAS
-314 RGKDLSASTFS
+314 GKEASTSAFS
-325 TGSQAPST
+325 TGSQASST
-333 STPKS
+333 STPHG
-338 TVPADPHL
+338 TVPT
-346 APADPRPAP
+346 DPRPAP
-355 SDSKPASASQTPA
+355 SDSKPASASQIPA
-368 SQIPTSPLPATSS
+368 SQIPTPPPPASSS
-381 EPYNPYAPAPDP
+381 EPYNPYAPSPDP
-393 ASSLPAAASPAEAAD
+393 ASSLPPAASPAEAAD

>member
-1 MSFPLTKRVA
+1 MSFPLTKRVTA
-11 TFSLAGMCA
+11 LSFAGLCA
-20 LAMVA
+20 LAMVV
-25 PVINAP
+25 PVINGP

-211 DLQDASATVK
+211 DLQGVSSTVK
-221 ANASSSNSP
+221 ANARDR
-230 SPSSKS
+230 KS
-236 ARSSA
+236 
-241 GSSGMMSGLM
+241 
-251 QFIIRLLPAIVVFG
+251 VV
-265 GATFIARYSA
+265 
-275 RRRRKNKY
+275 
-283 QSGGF
+283 
-288 PVRVPTPLPSHSTSG
+288 
-303 APSQA
+303 
-308 PSPFSV
+308 
-314 RGKDLSASTFS
+314 
-325 TGSQAPST
+325 
-333 STPKS
+333 
-338 TVPADPHL
+338 
-346 APADPRPAP
+346 
-355 SDSKPASASQTPA
+355 
-368 SQIPTSPLPATSS
+368 
-381 EPYNPYAPAPDP
+381 
-393 ASSLPAAASPAEAAD
+393 
-408 SAPDPYSTDWR
+408 
-419 NSL
+419 

>member
-1 MSFPLTKRVA
+1 MSFPLTKRVTA
-11 TFSLAGMCA
+11 LSFAGLCA
-20 LAMVA
+20 LAMVV
-25 PVINAP
+25 PVINGP

-142 SVSLTGRGFHATQ
+142 SVSLTGRGFHATK
-155 VTKGAETRQDSTG
+155 VNAGAETRQDSTG
-168 DNVSWK
+168 DSVSWR
-174 NIGKDVVAAEGT
+174 NIGKDIVAAEGT
-186 IDVDNDFH
+186 IDADNDFH

-221 ANASSSNSP
+221 ANASSSSSP
-230 SPSSKS
+230 SPSSTS
-236 ARSSA
+236 ARSSS

-265 GATFIARYSA
+265 GATLITRYSA

-288 PVRVPTPLPSHSTSG
+288 PVRVPTPLPSHSTPG
-303 APSQA
+303 ASSQT
-308 PSPFSV
+308 PSPFNVS
-314 RGKDLSASTFS
+314 GKDASTSTFS
-325 TGSQAPST
+325 TGSQASST
-333 STPKS
+333 STPRG
-338 TVPADPHL
+338 TV
-346 APADPRPAP
+346 PADPRPAP
-355 SDSKPASASQTPA
+355 SDSKPASASQTPT
-368 SQIPTSPLPATSS
+368 PPPPATSS
-381 EPYNPYAPAPDP
+381 EPYNPYAPSPDP
-393 ASSLPAAASPAEAAD
+393 ASSLPPAASPAEAAD

>member
-1 MSFPLTKRVA
+1 MSLLLKKQVA
-11 TFSLAGMCA
+11 TLSFAGMCA
-20 LAMVA
+20 LAMVI

-31 SAQAAGHRFGISQTF
+31 SAHAAGHRFGISQTF

-142 SVSLTGRGFHATQ
+142 SVSLTGRGFHATK
-155 VTKGAETRQDSTG
+155 VNAGAETRQDSTG
-168 DNVSWK
+168 DNVSWR

-186 IDVDNDFH
+186 IDADNDFH

-221 ANASSSNSP
+221 ANASSSSSP
-230 SPSSKS
+230 SPSSTS

-251 QFIIRLLPAIVVFG
+251 QFLIRLLPAIVVFG
-265 GATFIARYSA
+265 GATLITRYSA

-288 PVRVPTPLPSHSTSG
+288 PVRVPTPLPSHSMPG
-303 APSQA
+303 ASSQT
-308 PSPFSV
+308 PSPFSAS
-314 RGKDLSASTFS
+314 GKEASTSVFS
-325 TGSQAPST
+325 TGSQASST
-333 STPKS
+333 STS
-338 TVPADPHL
+338 QGTV
-346 APADPRPAP
+346 PADPRPAP

-368 SQIPTSPLPATSS
+368 SQIPASPSPATSS
-381 EPYNPYAPAPDP
+381 EPYNPYAPSPDP
-393 ASSLPAAASPAEAAD
+393 ASSLPSAASPAEAAD

>member
-1 MSFPLTKRVA
+1 MSFPLTKRVTA
-11 TFSLAGMCA
+11 LSFAGLCA
-20 LAMVA
+20 LAMVV
-25 PVINAP
+25 PVINGP

-142 SVSLTGRGFHATQ
+142 SVSLTGRGFHATK
-155 VTKGAETRQDSTG
+155 VNAGAETRQDSTG
-168 DNVSWK
+168 DSVSWR
-174 NIGKDVVAAEGT
+174 NIGKDIVAAEGT
-186 IDVDNDFH
+186 IDADNDFH

-221 ANASSSNSP
+221 ANASSSSSP
-230 SPSSKS
+230 SPSSTS

-251 QFIIRLLPAIVVFG
+251 QFLIRLLPAIVVFG
-265 GATFIARYSA
+265 GATLITRYSA

-288 PVRVPTPLPSHSTSG
+288 PVRVPTPLPSHSMPG
-303 APSQA
+303 ASSQT
-308 PSPFSV
+308 PSPFSAS
-314 RGKDLSASTFS
+314 GKEASTSVFS
-325 TGSQAPST
+325 TGSQASST
-333 STPKS
+333 STS
-338 TVPADPHL
+338 QGTV
-346 APADPRPAP
+346 PADPRPAP

-368 SQIPTSPLPATSS
+368 SQIPASPSPATSS
-381 EPYNPYAPAPDP
+381 EPYNPYAPSPDP
-393 ASSLPAAASPAEAAD
+393 TSSLPPAASPAEAAD

>member
-1 MSFPLTKRVA
+1 MSFLLTKRVA

-211 DLQDASATVK
+211 DLQGVSSTVK

-230 SPSSKS
+230 SPSSTS
-236 ARSSA
+236 ARSS
-241 GSSGMMSGLM
+241 SSTPGMTSGLG
-251 QFIIRLLPAIVVFG
+251 QLFIRLLPAIVVFG
-265 GATFIARYSA
+265 GATFITRYSA

-288 PVRVPTPLPSHSTSG
+288 PVRVPTPLPSHSMPG
-303 APSQA
+303 ASSQT
-308 PSPFSV
+308 PSPFSAS
-314 RGKDLSASTFS
+314 GKEASTSAFS
-325 TGSQAPST
+325 TGSPAPST
-333 STPKS
+333 STS
-338 TVPADPHL
+338 HGTVPADPHL
-346 APADPRPAP
+346 AP
-355 SDSKPASASQTPA
+355 SDSKPASASQIPA
-368 SQIPTSPLPATSS
+368 SPPPATSS
-381 EPYNPYAPAPDP
+381 EPYNPYAPSPDP
-393 ASSLPAAASPAEAAD
+393 ASSLPSAASPAEAAD

>member
-1 MSFPLTKRVA
+1 MSLLLKKQVA
-11 TFSLAGMCA
+11 TLSFAGMCA
-20 LAMVA
+20 LAMVI

-31 SAQAAGHRFGISQTF
+31 SAHAAGHRFGISQTF

-142 SVSLTGRGFHATQ
+142 SVSLTGRGFHATK
-155 VTKGAETRQDSTG
+155 VNAGAETRQDSTG
-168 DNVSWK
+168 DSVSWR
-174 NIGKDVVAAEGT
+174 NIGKDIVAAEGT
-186 IDVDNDFH
+186 IDADNDFH

-221 ANASSSNSP
+221 ANASSSSSP
-230 SPSSKS
+230 SPSSTS

-251 QFIIRLLPAIVVFG
+251 QFLIRLLPAIVVFG
-265 GATFIARYSA
+265 GATLITRYSA

-288 PVRVPTPLPSHSTSG
+288 PVRVPTPLPSHSMPG
-303 APSQA
+303 ASSQT
-308 PSPFSV
+308 PSPFSAS
-314 RGKDLSASTFS
+314 GKEASTSVFS
-325 TGSQAPST
+325 TGSQASST
-333 STPKS
+333 STS
-338 TVPADPHL
+338 QGTV
-346 APADPRPAP
+346 PADPRPAP

-368 SQIPTSPLPATSS
+368 SQIPASPSPATSS
-381 EPYNPYAPAPDP
+381 EPYNPYAPSPDP
-393 ASSLPAAASPAEAAD
+393 ASSLPSAASPAEAAD

>member
-1 MSFPLTKRVA
+1 MSSLLTKRVA
-11 TFSLAGMCA
+11 AFSFAGICA
-20 LAMVA
+20 LAMVV

-31 SAQAAGHRFGISQTF
+31 SAHAAGHRFGISETF

-155 VTKGAETRQDSTG
+155 VNAGAETRQDSTG
-168 DNVSWK
+168 DSVSWR
-174 NIGKDVVAAEGT
+174 NIGKDVVAAKGT

-241 GSSGMMSGLM
+241 GSSGMMSDLM
-251 QFIIRLLPAIVVFG
+251 QFLIRLLPAIVVFG
-265 GATFIARYSA
+265 GATFITRYSA

-288 PVRVPTPLPSHSTSG
+288 PLRVPTPLPSHSTPG
-303 APSQA
+303 ASSQT

-314 RGKDLSASTFS
+314 SGKDASTSGFS
-325 TGSQAPST
+325 TGSQAPTT
-333 STPKS
+333 STPHG
-338 TVPADPHL
+338 TE
-346 APADPRPAP
+346 PADPRLAP
-355 SDSKPASASQTPA
+355 SDPNPASA
-368 SQIPTSPLPATSS
+368 SQIPTSPSPATSS
-381 EPYNPYAPAPDP
+381 EPYNPYAPSPDP
-393 ASSLPAAASPAEAAD
+393 ASSLPPAASPAEAAD